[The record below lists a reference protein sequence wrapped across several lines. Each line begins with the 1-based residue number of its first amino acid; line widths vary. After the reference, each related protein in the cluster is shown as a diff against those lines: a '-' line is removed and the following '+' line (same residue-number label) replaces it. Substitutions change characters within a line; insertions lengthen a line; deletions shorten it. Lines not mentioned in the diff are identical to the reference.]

1 MVHRNAYGVIQGQ
14 DVPTNGARGK
24 NKARP
29 RALYSRRSAA
39 VAVATRSTTSTSS
52 RAPVRESDGTQTNE
66 RSWRGGG
73 ARAVLAGVVGAL

>member
-29 RALYSRRSAA
+29 RALYSRR
-39 VAVATRSTTSTSS
+39 
-52 RAPVRESDGTQTNE
+52 
-66 RSWRGGG
+66 
-73 ARAVLAGVVGAL
+73 